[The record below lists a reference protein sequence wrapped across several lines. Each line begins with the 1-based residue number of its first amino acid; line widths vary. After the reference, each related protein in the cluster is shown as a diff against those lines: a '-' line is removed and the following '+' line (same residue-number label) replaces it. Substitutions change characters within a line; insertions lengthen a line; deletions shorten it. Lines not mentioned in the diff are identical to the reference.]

1 MVAADVQRIARP
13 RLKSAL
19 GLMVALALATPA
31 SARAAGAMLGAGET
45 APEFALD
52 PLEGAKVRLSELTH
66 QGPVV
71 LVVLRGYP
79 GYQCPICSAQ
89 VGALMS
95 KSREFQGAGARVVLV
110 YPGPSE
116 GLKQHASEFIRG
128 KTLPEN
134 FQILLDPD
142 YALTNDYGLRWDAP
156 KETAYPSTFVID
168 GTRTIRFARISR
180 SHGGRAKAAEILE
193 ALKKSAG

>member
-1 MVAADVQRIARP
+1 
-13 RLKSAL
+13 
-19 GLMVALALATPA
+19 MVALALTTIA
-31 SARAAGAMLGAGET
+31 SAQGTGAMLGLGDT
-45 APEFALD
+45 APDFALD
-52 PLEGAKVRLSELTH
+52 SLDGGKVTLSALAQ

-89 VGALMS
+89 VGDLMS
-95 KSREFQGAGARVVLV
+95 KSREFQDARARVVLV

-116 GLKQHASEFIRG
+116 GLKQRAGEFISG

-134 FQILLDPD
+134 FQILLDPG
-142 YALTNDYGLRWDAP
+142 YTFTNSYGLRWDAP

-168 GTRTIRFARISR
+168 GTRTIRFAKISR

-193 ALKKSAG
+193 ALKVTAG

>member
-1 MVAADVQRIARP
+1 MVV
-13 RLKSAL
+13 
-19 GLMVALALATPA
+19 LALATTA
-31 SARAAGAMLGAGET
+31 SARGTGAMPEVGDT

-52 PLEGAKVRLSELTH
+52 SLDGAKVRLSELVA

-89 VGALMS
+89 VGDLMS
-95 KSREFQGAGARVVLV
+95 MSRRFQDARAQVVLV

-134 FQILLDPD
+134 FRILLDPD
-142 YALTNDYGLRWDAP
+142 YAFTNDYGLRWDAP
-156 KETAYPSTFVID
+156 KETAYPSTFVVD
-168 GTRTIRFARISR
+168 SARTIRFAMISR
-180 SHGGRAKAAEILE
+180 SHGGRANASEILE
-193 ALKKSAG
+193 ALRKSAG